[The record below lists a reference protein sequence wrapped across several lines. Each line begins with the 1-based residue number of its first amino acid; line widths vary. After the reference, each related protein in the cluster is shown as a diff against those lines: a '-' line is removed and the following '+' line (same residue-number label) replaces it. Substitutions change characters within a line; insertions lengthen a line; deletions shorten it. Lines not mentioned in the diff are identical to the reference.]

1 MKQSKRTFVEKLDF
15 ITSVGFLTG
24 GDAREAAGL
33 SGNGPTAVIT
43 DLCVMRPDPLTRE
56 LKVSNIHPGVNRE
69 TIKASTGWTVGFAET
84 CEHTPPPTAHE
95 LETLRD
101 LKTRTALAH
110 GIQGGAE

>member
-1 MKQSKRTFVEKLDF
+1 VKEVLIIVKQSKRTFVEKLDF

-69 TIKASTGWTVGFAET
+69 TIKASAGWTVDRSST
-84 CEHTPPPTAHE
+84 LSPT
-95 LETLRD
+95 
-101 LKTRTALAH
+101 
-110 GIQGGAE
+110 